1 MKYEYAW
8 LLFLQTLATLWLV
21 LGPSALPNYIIVPLV
36 FSTMIVGFMIWQR
49 IQRSLVPYTE
59 TPRYKRAVQEK
70 QSQLDIL
77 RQIEQM
83 MQQQMQRIATNS
95 ADTEHLTQTQA
106 AQSSLTSDILSKVDA
121 LITALS
127 VSLDERLEP
136 LVQESLNEFGEISNT
151 ALANLIQQFENIQT
165 ASVTLNKNFDDIDA
179 RFKEVVEH
187 LQDINKINSQT
198 NLLALNAAIEA
209 ARAGDAGKGFSVVA
223 DEVRTLSVQT
233 DTFNE
238 KISAKLAETES
249 MFKASVECLDIAAQ
263 ADLSATH
270 HAKAKLLDLW
280 KNLKPVDPSDNP
292 NLELI
297 AQLKQILSE
306 LNQDALAD
314 KQTKDKIQQTAHDTL
329 LNAQH
334 FEAFFKPLLQDFIT
348 LFASDDEEQQAQIR
362 KALIE
367 KLYKI
372 TKH

>member
-1 MKYEYAW
+1 MKFEYAW
-8 LLFLQTLATLWLV
+8 LLFLQILATLWLV
-21 LGPSALPNYIIVPLV
+21 LAPPVLPNYIVAPLV

-83 MQQQMQRIATNS
+83 MQQQMHIIAVNS
-95 ADTEHLTQTQA
+95 ADTEKLTQTQA
-106 AQSSLTSDILSKVDA
+106 AQSSLTSDILSKVGA
-121 LITALS
+121 LINELS
-127 VSLDERLEP
+127 VNLDERLEP
-136 LVQESLNEFGEISNT
+136 RVQESLNEFGEISNT
-151 ALANLIQQFENIQT
+151 ALASLIRQFENIQS

-263 ADLSATH
+263 ADLTSTH
-270 HAKAKLLDLW
+270 EAKAKLLDLW
-280 KNLKPVDPSDNP
+280 ENLKPVDPSDNP
-292 NLELI
+292 NLVLVS
-297 AQLKQILSE
+297 QLKQILSE

-314 KQTKDKIQQTAHDTL
+314 KQTKDQIQQTAHDTL

-334 FEAFFKPLLQDFIT
+334 FETFFKPVLQDFIK
-348 LFASDDEEQQAQIR
+348 LFAADEEDEQTQIR
-362 KALIE
+362 QELIE

-372 TKH
+372 QKQ